1 MRILLAPP
9 VNNKPL
15 KESLQKLGAK
25 QKQIEAWLIA
35 VNNCNKNNSLP
46 LNNHRQIKNSSQ
58 KISQQE
64 MLQKNYSQ
72 DLPIPTDNWDAVR
85 LFILLATQWR
95 INDVKPI
102 GIDYSAIKPTAELA
116 QIKLSQLIF
125 EKIRFMEQETLK
137 IFSEITTAS

>member
-15 KESLQKLGAK
+15 KESLLKLGAK

-35 VNNCNKNNSLP
+35 VNNSNKNNSLP

-72 DLPIPTDNWDAVR
+72 DLPIPPDNWDAVR